1 MKAVATRSWFR
12 AACVC
17 VFFLLILVCAGA
29 IPAIAQSTASLTG
42 VVTDATGAMVPNARV
57 AVTNKATGVSLNT
70 QTDSAGAYLFPFLP
84 IGVYDIEVTV
94 SGFQKAVVTDLA
106 LPVATSVT
114 RNVQLKI
121 GETSVAVEITADAV
135 ILDTSTNS
143 MGQVINDKY
152 VQDIPLNGR
161 HFTDLSLLTPGTITP
176 PANGFLSFPLRGQGS
191 FGINTAGQRE
201 DTTNWLVNGINLNDP
216 VQNQI
221 TFQPPIGTLAE
232 FKIDNSAFPAEYG
245 RNSGAIVNMA
255 TRSGTNDFHGE
266 AFEFFRNNDLDARN
280 FFNTVPRPQAPFKRN
295 EFGGSFGGPLKQN
308 KAFFFLAYEGLRQH
322 QSLTVTSTVP
332 SVNDRATVTSPA
344 VNSLLTLIPSANT
357 VGTGTPGTPN
367 TYNGFTGGA
376 LANVSLNQGSADFDF
391 DLRAK
396 DRLHGYYVVQK
407 DLREEP
413 TAGGAIGANIP
424 GFGDTRDGFRHL
436 GTLSEDH
443 TFGPTLANTV
453 RLGFNRIHL
462 TFTPN
467 GFFDPAK
474 FNIGMPAGSPVAS
487 GLPFINVAGTLGFGG
502 PTGEPQGRGD
512 TTAVVNDTLSWLK
525 GRHAFAFG
533 GEMRRA
539 YNNNIA
545 ENIGSFT
552 YTTMANFLAD
562 KGNAFTVLLGSG
574 NNKILQPAYDA
585 FAQDSFKL
593 APNFTLNLGFR
604 YAWNVTP
611 SESRGRFTNFDA
623 ASGTLVSAAE
633 PYHTN
638 NKNFQPR
645 VGFAWDPFKSGKTS
659 IRAAYAMMTQA
670 PTTNIVTGLSSN
682 PLFAVPVN
690 LGSATNSISLENPF
704 PAGTGISLGPFAI
717 NPNFDNSYAQDWN
730 LTIQR
735 QLSSNLGVE
744 VAYVGVKGTH
754 LQLSQNINQPFV
766 NGGFYASTRPFPT
779 LPLTSPV
786 LPPQCA
792 PPNPVCPLGN
802 FSGGGQ
808 VNSGGNS
815 NYHAVWA
822 TVNKHFSHGL
832 QFQGSYTFAKS
843 LDYNSLSTGESL
855 VIQNAY
861 NPRGDY
867 GLSEFDVRH
876 RFVLS
881 GFYELPFKSNK
892 PRLYSGWQFGLTEQ
906 IQTGSPITPTLAIG
920 PGPGI
925 SLTVRPNS
933 LQPVTGTGSPT
944 QYFSNAA
951 VCQNYN
957 GPLPAS
963 PQPAFPDCRST
974 PNAAFAVPCT
984 FSNVPTA
991 SGTYPVVFGTCQP
1004 GSLGRDSITG
1014 PDFLNT
1020 DFSVTKNTK
1029 FGERFNL
1036 QFRSEI
1042 FDVLNHPNFG
1052 NPVLTVTSKSF
1063 GVIQST
1069 RFPTGDFGS
1078 SRQIQF
1084 ALKLMF

>member
-1 MKAVATRSWFR
+1 MKAVATRSSFR
-12 AACVC
+12 DACFC
-17 VFFLLILVCAGA
+17 VFVLLILVCAA
-29 IPAIAQSTASLTG
+29 TIPALAQSTASLTG
-42 VVTDATGAMVPNARV
+42 IVTDASGAAVPNAKV
-57 AVTNKATGVSLNT
+57 TVTNKATGVSFNT
-70 QTDSAGAYLFPFLP
+70 QTDSAGAYLIPSLP
-84 IGVYDIEVTV
+84 IGVYDIEVTA
-94 SGFQKAVVTDLA
+94 SGFQKALVTDLD

-114 RNVQLKI
+114 RNVQLRI
-121 GETSVAVEITADAV
+121 GETSVTVEITADAV
-135 ILDTSTNS
+135 ILDTATNS

-266 AFEFFRNNDLDARN
+266 AFEFLRNNALDARN
-280 FFNTVPRPQAPFKRN
+280 FFNTVPNPQAPFKRN
-295 EFGGSFGGPLKQN
+295 EFGGAFGGPLKKN
-308 KAFFFLAYEGLRQH
+308 KAFVFLAYEGLRQH

-332 SVNDRATVTSPA
+332 SQNQIAAVTAPA
-344 VNSLLTLIPSANT
+344 VAGLITLLPPANFHRTSDASAAQADWT
-357 VGTGTPGTPN
+357 
-367 TYNGFTGGA
+367 GFTGGA
-376 LANVSLNQGSADFDF
+376 LANVSLNQGSADFDV
-391 DLRAK
+391 DLRAQ

-443 TFGPTLANTV
+443 TFGPSLANTV

-512 TTAVVNDTLSWLK
+512 TTAVLNDTLSWLK
-525 GRHAFAFG
+525 GRHTFAFG
-533 GEMRRA
+533 GEIRRA

-562 KGNAFTVLLGSG
+562 KGNVFTVLLGSG
-574 NNKILQPAYDA
+574 SNKILQPAYDA

-593 APNFTLNLGFR
+593 ARNFTLNVGFR
-604 YAWNVTP
+604 YAWNSTP
-611 SESRGRFTNFDA
+611 SESRDRFTNFDA
-623 ASGTLVSAAE
+623 ASGTLVSAAQ

-659 IRAAYAMMTQA
+659 IRAAYAIMTQA
-670 PTTNIVTGLSSN
+670 PTTNILTGLSSN

-690 LGSATNSISLENPF
+690 LGSSSNTITLENPF
-704 PAGTGISLGPFAI
+704 PPGTGISLGPFAI
-717 NPNFDNSYAQDWN
+717 NPNFDNSYVQDWN

-766 NGGFYASTRPFPT
+766 NGGVYLSTRPFPT
-779 LPLTSPV
+779 LPQTSPV
-786 LPPQCA
+786 LPAQCA

-815 NYHAVWA
+815 NYNAVWA

-832 QFQGSYTFAKS
+832 QFQGSYTFSKS

-855 VIQNAY
+855 FIQNAY

-867 GLSEFDVRH
+867 GPSEFDVRH

-892 PRLYSGWQFGLTEQ
+892 PRLISGWQFGVTQ
-906 IQTGSPITPTLAIG
+906 QVQTGSPITPTLAIG

-925 SLTVRPNS
+925 SLTVRPDI
-933 LQPVTGTGSPT
+933 TGPSQTTGSPA
-944 QYFSNAA
+944 QWFANQALFVSPCVAG
-951 VCQNYN
+951 VCH
-957 GPLPAS
+957 
-963 PQPAFPDCRST
+963 
-974 PNAAFAVPCT
+974 
-984 FSNVPTA
+984 
-991 SGTYPVVFGTCQP
+991 P
-1004 GSLGRDSITG
+1004 GNLGRDAITG
-1014 PDFLNT
+1014 PGFLNT
-1020 DFSVTKNTK
+1020 DFSITKNTK

-1036 QFRSEI
+1036 QFRSEM

-1052 NPVLTVTSKSF
+1052 NPVLTVTSASF

-1078 SRQIQF
+1078 ARQIQF

>member
-1 MKAVATRSWFR
+1 
-12 AACVC
+12 
-17 VFFLLILVCAGA
+17 LLILVCAA
-29 IPAIAQSTASLTG
+29 TIPALAQSTASLTG
-42 VVTDATGAMVPNARV
+42 IVTDASGAAVPNAKV
-57 AVTNKATGVSLNT
+57 TVTNKATGVSFNT
-70 QTDSAGAYLFPFLP
+70 QTDSAGAYLIPSLP
-84 IGVYDIEVTV
+84 IGVYDIEVTA
-94 SGFQKAVVTDLA
+94 SGFQKALVTDLD

-114 RNVQLKI
+114 RNVQLRI
-121 GETSVAVEITADAV
+121 GETSVTVEITADAV
-135 ILDTSTNS
+135 ILDTATNS

-266 AFEFFRNNDLDARN
+266 AFEFLRNNALDARN
-280 FFNTVPRPQAPFKRN
+280 FFNTVPNPQAPFKRN
-295 EFGGSFGGPLKQN
+295 EFGGAFGGPLKKN
-308 KAFFFLAYEGLRQH
+308 KAFVFLAYEGLRQH

-332 SVNDRATVTSPA
+332 SQNQIAAVTAPA
-344 VNSLLTLIPSANT
+344 VAGLITLLPPANFHRTSDASAAQADWT
-357 VGTGTPGTPN
+357 
-367 TYNGFTGGA
+367 GFTGGA
-376 LANVSLNQGSADFDF
+376 LANVSLNQGSADFDV
-391 DLRAK
+391 DLRAQ

-443 TFGPTLANTV
+443 TFGPSLANTV

-512 TTAVVNDTLSWLK
+512 TTAVLNDTLSWLK
-525 GRHAFAFG
+525 GRHTFAFG
-533 GEMRRA
+533 GEIRRA

-562 KGNAFTVLLGSG
+562 KGNVFTVLLGSG
-574 NNKILQPAYDA
+574 SNKILQPAYDA

-593 APNFTLNLGFR
+593 ARNFTLNVGFR
-604 YAWNVTP
+604 YAWNSTP
-611 SESRGRFTNFDA
+611 SESRDRFTNFDA
-623 ASGTLVSAAE
+623 ASGTLVSAAQ

-659 IRAAYAMMTQA
+659 IRAAYAIMTQA
-670 PTTNIVTGLSSN
+670 PTTNILTGLSSN

-690 LGSATNSISLENPF
+690 LGSSSNTITLENPF
-704 PAGTGISLGPFAI
+704 PPGTGISLGPFAI
-717 NPNFDNSYAQDWN
+717 NPNFDNSYVQDWN

-766 NGGFYASTRPFPT
+766 NGGVYASTRPFPT
-779 LPLTSPV
+779 LPQTSPV
-786 LPPQCA
+786 LPAQCA

-815 NYHAVWA
+815 NYNAVWA

-832 QFQGSYTFAKS
+832 QFQGSYTFSKS

-855 VIQNAY
+855 FIQNAY

-867 GLSEFDVRH
+867 GPSEFDVRH

-892 PRLYSGWQFGLTEQ
+892 PRLISGWQFGVTQ
-906 IQTGSPITPTLAIG
+906 QVQTGSPITPTLAIG

-925 SLTVRPNS
+925 SLTVRPDI
-933 LQPVTGTGSPT
+933 TGPSQTTGSPA
-944 QYFSNAA
+944 QWFANQALFVSPCVAG
-951 VCQNYN
+951 VCH
-957 GPLPAS
+957 
-963 PQPAFPDCRST
+963 
-974 PNAAFAVPCT
+974 
-984 FSNVPTA
+984 
-991 SGTYPVVFGTCQP
+991 P
-1004 GSLGRDSITG
+1004 GNLGRDAITG
-1014 PDFLNT
+1014 PGFLNT
-1020 DFSVTKNTK
+1020 DFSITKNTK

-1036 QFRSEI
+1036 QFRSEM

-1052 NPVLTVTSKSF
+1052 NPVLTVTSASF

-1078 SRQIQF
+1078 ARQIQF

>member
-1 MKAVATRSWFR
+1 MMKAVATRSSFR
-12 AACVC
+12 DACFC
-17 VFFLLILVCAGA
+17 VFVLLILVCAA
-29 IPAIAQSTASLTG
+29 TIPALAQSTASLTG
-42 VVTDATGAMVPNARV
+42 IVTDASGAAVPNAKV
-57 AVTNKATGVSLNT
+57 TVTNKATGVSFNT
-70 QTDSAGAYLFPFLP
+70 QTDSAGAYLIPSLP
-84 IGVYDIEVTV
+84 IGVYDIEVTA
-94 SGFQKAVVTDLA
+94 SGFQKALVTDLD

-114 RNVQLKI
+114 RNVQLRI
-121 GETSVAVEITADAV
+121 GETSVTVEITADAV
-135 ILDTSTNS
+135 ILDTATNS

-266 AFEFFRNNDLDARN
+266 AFEFLRNNALDARN
-280 FFNTVPRPQAPFKRN
+280 FFNTVPNPQAPFKRN
-295 EFGGSFGGPLKQN
+295 EFGGAFGGPLKKN
-308 KAFFFLAYEGLRQH
+308 KAFVFLAYEGLRQH

-332 SVNDRATVTSPA
+332 SQNQIAAVTAPA
-344 VNSLLTLIPSANT
+344 VAGLITLLPPANFHRTSDASAAQADWT
-357 VGTGTPGTPN
+357 
-367 TYNGFTGGA
+367 GFTGGS
-376 LANVSLNQGSADFDF
+376 LANVSLNQGSADFDV
-391 DLRAK
+391 DLRAQ

-443 TFGPTLANTV
+443 TFGPSLANTV

-512 TTAVVNDTLSWLK
+512 TTAVLNDTLSWLK
-525 GRHAFAFG
+525 GRHTFAFG
-533 GEMRRA
+533 GEIRRA

-562 KGNAFTVLLGSG
+562 KGNVFTVLLGSG
-574 NNKILQPAYDA
+574 SNKILQPAYDA

-593 APNFTLNLGFR
+593 ARNFTLNVGFR
-604 YAWNVTP
+604 YAWNSTP
-611 SESRGRFTNFDA
+611 SESRDRFTNFDA
-623 ASGTLVSAAE
+623 ASGTLVSAAQ

-659 IRAAYAMMTQA
+659 IRAAYAIMTQA
-670 PTTNIVTGLSSN
+670 PTTNILTGLSSN

-690 LGSATNSISLENPF
+690 LGSSSNTITLENPF
-704 PAGTGISLGPFAI
+704 PPGTGITLGPFAI
-717 NPNFDNSYAQDWN
+717 NPNFDNSYVQDWN

-766 NGGFYASTRPFPT
+766 NGGVYASTRPFPT
-779 LPLTSPV
+779 LPQTSPV
-786 LPPQCA
+786 LPAQCA

-815 NYHAVWA
+815 NYNAVWA

-832 QFQGSYTFAKS
+832 QFQGSYTFSKS

-855 VIQNAY
+855 FIQNAY

-867 GLSEFDVRH
+867 GPSEFDVRH

-892 PRLYSGWQFGLTEQ
+892 PRLISGWQFGVTQ
-906 IQTGSPITPTLAIG
+906 QVQTGSPITPTLAIG

-925 SLTVRPNS
+925 SLTVRPDI
-933 LQPVTGTGSPT
+933 TGPSQTTGSPA
-944 QYFSNAA
+944 QWFANQALFVSPCVAG
-951 VCQNYN
+951 VCH
-957 GPLPAS
+957 
-963 PQPAFPDCRST
+963 
-974 PNAAFAVPCT
+974 
-984 FSNVPTA
+984 
-991 SGTYPVVFGTCQP
+991 P
-1004 GSLGRDSITG
+1004 GNLGRDAITG
-1014 PDFLNT
+1014 PGFLNT
-1020 DFSVTKNTK
+1020 DFSITKNTK

-1036 QFRSEI
+1036 QFRSEM

-1052 NPVLTVTSKSF
+1052 NPVLTVTSASF

-1078 SRQIQF
+1078 ARQIQF

>member
-1 MKAVATRSWFR
+1 MMKAVATRSSFR
-12 AACVC
+12 DACFC
-17 VFFLLILVCAGA
+17 VFVLLILVCAA
-29 IPAIAQSTASLTG
+29 TIPALAQSTASLTG
-42 VVTDATGAMVPNARV
+42 IVTDASGAAVPNAKV
-57 AVTNKATGVSLNT
+57 TVTNKATGVSFNT
-70 QTDSAGAYLFPFLP
+70 QTDSAGAYLIPSLP
-84 IGVYDIEVTV
+84 IGVYDIEVTA
-94 SGFQKAVVTDLA
+94 SGFQKALVTDLD

-114 RNVQLKI
+114 RNVQLRI
-121 GETSVAVEITADAV
+121 GETSVTVEITADAV
-135 ILDTSTNS
+135 ILDTATNS

-266 AFEFFRNNDLDARN
+266 AFEFLRNNALDARN
-280 FFNTVPRPQAPFKRN
+280 FFNTVPNPQAPFKRN
-295 EFGGSFGGPLKQN
+295 EFGGAFGGPLKKN
-308 KAFFFLAYEGLRQH
+308 KAFVFLAYEGLRQH

-332 SVNDRATVTSPA
+332 SQNQIAAVTAPA
-344 VNSLLTLIPSANT
+344 VAGLITLLPPANFHRTSDASAAQADWT
-357 VGTGTPGTPN
+357 
-367 TYNGFTGGA
+367 GFTGGA
-376 LANVSLNQGSADFDF
+376 LANVSLNQGSADFDV
-391 DLRAK
+391 DLRAQ

-443 TFGPTLANTV
+443 TFGPSLANMV

-512 TTAVVNDTLSWLK
+512 TTAVLNDTLSWLK
-525 GRHAFAFG
+525 GRHTFAFG
-533 GEMRRA
+533 GEIRRA

-562 KGNAFTVLLGSG
+562 KGNVFTVLLGSG
-574 NNKILQPAYDA
+574 SNKILQPAYDA

-593 APNFTLNLGFR
+593 ARNFTLNVGFR
-604 YAWNVTP
+604 YAWNSTP
-611 SESRGRFTNFDA
+611 SESRDRFTNFDA
-623 ASGTLVSAAE
+623 ASGTLVSAAQ

-659 IRAAYAMMTQA
+659 IRAAYAIMTQA
-670 PTTNIVTGLSSN
+670 PTTNILTGLSSN

-690 LGSATNSISLENPF
+690 LGSSSNTITLENPF
-704 PAGTGISLGPFAI
+704 PPGTGISLGPFAI
-717 NPNFDNSYAQDWN
+717 NPNFDNSYVQDWN

-766 NGGFYASTRPFPT
+766 NGGVYASTRPFPT
-779 LPLTSPV
+779 LPQTSPV
-786 LPPQCA
+786 LPAQCA

-815 NYHAVWA
+815 NYNAVWA

-832 QFQGSYTFAKS
+832 QFQGSYTFSKS

-855 VIQNAY
+855 FIQNAY

-867 GLSEFDVRH
+867 GPSEFDVRH

-892 PRLYSGWQFGLTEQ
+892 PRLISGWQFGVTQ
-906 IQTGSPITPTLAIG
+906 QVQTGSPITPTLAIG

-925 SLTVRPNS
+925 SLTVRPDI
-933 LQPVTGTGSPT
+933 TGPSQTTGSPA
-944 QYFSNAA
+944 QWFANQALFVSPCVAG
-951 VCQNYN
+951 VCH
-957 GPLPAS
+957 
-963 PQPAFPDCRST
+963 
-974 PNAAFAVPCT
+974 
-984 FSNVPTA
+984 
-991 SGTYPVVFGTCQP
+991 P
-1004 GSLGRDSITG
+1004 GNLGRDAITG
-1014 PDFLNT
+1014 PGFLNT
-1020 DFSVTKNTK
+1020 DFSITKNTK

-1036 QFRSEI
+1036 QFRSEM

-1052 NPVLTVTSKSF
+1052 NPVLTVTSASF

-1078 SRQIQF
+1078 ARQIQF

>member
-1 MKAVATRSWFR
+1 MMKAVATRSSFR
-12 AACVC
+12 DACFC
-17 VFFLLILVCAGA
+17 VFVLLILVCAA
-29 IPAIAQSTASLTG
+29 TIPALAQSTASLTG
-42 VVTDATGAMVPNARV
+42 IVTDASGAAVPNAKV
-57 AVTNKATGVSLNT
+57 TVTNKATGVSFNT
-70 QTDSAGAYLFPFLP
+70 QTDSAGAYLIPSLP
-84 IGVYDIEVTV
+84 IGVYDIEVTA
-94 SGFQKAVVTDLA
+94 SGFQKALVTDLD

-114 RNVQLKI
+114 RNVQLRI
-121 GETSVAVEITADAV
+121 GETSVTVEITADAV
-135 ILDTSTNS
+135 ILDTATNS

-266 AFEFFRNNDLDARN
+266 AFEFLRNNALDARN
-280 FFNTVPRPQAPFKRN
+280 FFNTVPNPQAPFKRN
-295 EFGGSFGGPLKQN
+295 EFGGAFGGPLKKN
-308 KAFFFLAYEGLRQH
+308 KAFVFLAYEGLRQH

-332 SVNDRATVTSPA
+332 SQNQIAAVTAPA
-344 VNSLLTLIPSANT
+344 VAGLITLLPPANFHRTSDASAAQADWT
-357 VGTGTPGTPN
+357 
-367 TYNGFTGGA
+367 GFTGGA
-376 LANVSLNQGSADFDF
+376 LANVSLNQGSADFDV
-391 DLRAK
+391 DLRAQ

-443 TFGPTLANTV
+443 TFGPSLANTV

-512 TTAVVNDTLSWLK
+512 TTAVLNDTLSWLK
-525 GRHAFAFG
+525 GRHTFAFG
-533 GEMRRA
+533 GEIRRA

-562 KGNAFTVLLGSG
+562 KGNVFTVLLGSG
-574 NNKILQPAYDA
+574 SNKILQPAYDA

-593 APNFTLNLGFR
+593 AQNFTLNVGFR
-604 YAWNVTP
+604 YAWNSTP
-611 SESRGRFTNFDA
+611 SESRDRFTNFDA
-623 ASGTLVSAAE
+623 ASGTLVSAAQ

-659 IRAAYAMMTQA
+659 IRAAYAIMTQA
-670 PTTNIVTGLSSN
+670 PTTNILTGLSSN

-690 LGSATNSISLENPF
+690 LGSSSNTITLENPF
-704 PAGTGISLGPFAI
+704 PPGTGISLGPFAI
-717 NPNFDNSYAQDWN
+717 NPNFDNSYVQDWN

-766 NGGFYASTRPFPT
+766 NGGVYLSTRPFPT
-779 LPLTSPV
+779 LPQTSPV
-786 LPPQCA
+786 LPAQCA

-815 NYHAVWA
+815 NYNAVWA

-832 QFQGSYTFAKS
+832 QFQGSYTFSKS

-855 VIQNAY
+855 FIQNAY

-867 GLSEFDVRH
+867 GPSEFDVRH

-892 PRLYSGWQFGLTEQ
+892 PRLISGWQFGVTQ
-906 IQTGSPITPTLAIG
+906 QVQTGSPITPTLAIG

-925 SLTVRPNS
+925 SLTVRPDI
-933 LQPVTGTGSPT
+933 TGPSQTTGSPA
-944 QYFSNAA
+944 QWFANQALFVSPCVAG
-951 VCQNYN
+951 VCH
-957 GPLPAS
+957 
-963 PQPAFPDCRST
+963 
-974 PNAAFAVPCT
+974 
-984 FSNVPTA
+984 
-991 SGTYPVVFGTCQP
+991 P
-1004 GSLGRDSITG
+1004 GNLGRDAITG
-1014 PDFLNT
+1014 PGFLNT
-1020 DFSVTKNTK
+1020 DFSITKNTK

-1036 QFRSEI
+1036 QFRSEM

-1052 NPVLTVTSKSF
+1052 NPVLTVTSASF

-1078 SRQIQF
+1078 ARQIQF

>member
-1 MKAVATRSWFR
+1 MMKAVATRSSFR
-12 AACVC
+12 DACVC
-17 VFFLLILVCAGA
+17 VLVLLILVCAA
-29 IPAIAQSTASLTG
+29 TIPALAQSTASLTG
-42 VVTDATGAMVPNARV
+42 IVTDGSGAAVPNAKV
-57 AVTNKATGVSLNT
+57 TVTNKATGVSFNT
-70 QTDSAGAYLFPFLP
+70 QTDSAGAYLVPSLP
-84 IGVYDIEVTV
+84 IGVYDIEVTA
-94 SGFQKAVVTDLA
+94 SGFQKAVVTDLD

-114 RNVQLKI
+114 GNVQLRI
-121 GETSVAVEITADAV
+121 GETSVTVEITADAV
-135 ILDTSTNS
+135 ILDTATNS

-266 AFEFFRNNDLDARN
+266 AFEFLRNNALDARN
-280 FFNTVPRPQAPFKRN
+280 FFNIVPNPQAPFKRN
-295 EFGGSFGGPLKQN
+295 EFGGAFGGPLKKN
-308 KAFFFLAYEGLRQH
+308 KAFVFLAYEGLRQH

-332 SVNDRATVTSPA
+332 SQNQIAAVTSPA
-344 VNSLLTLIPSANT
+344 VASLITLLPPANFHRTSDASAAQADWT
-357 VGTGTPGTPN
+357 
-367 TYNGFTGGA
+367 GFTGGA
-376 LANVSLNQGSADFDF
+376 LANVSLNQGSADFDV
-391 DLRAK
+391 DLRAQ

-443 TFGPTLANTV
+443 TFGPSLANTV

-467 GFFDPAK
+467 GFFDPTK

-512 TTAVVNDTLSWLK
+512 TTAVLNDTLSWLK
-525 GRHAFAFG
+525 GRHTFAFG
-533 GEMRRA
+533 GEIRRA

-562 KGNAFTVLLGSG
+562 KGNVFTVLLGSG

-593 APNFTLNLGFR
+593 ARNFTLNVGFR
-604 YAWNVTP
+604 YAWNSTP
-611 SESRGRFTNFDA
+611 SESRDRFTNFDA
-623 ASGTLVSAAE
+623 ASGTLVSAAQ

-659 IRAAYAMMTQA
+659 IRAAYAIMTQA
-670 PTTNIVTGLSSN
+670 PTTNILTGLSSN

-690 LGSATNSISLENPF
+690 LGSSSNTITLENPF
-704 PAGTGISLGPFAI
+704 PPGTGISLGPFAI
-717 NPNFDNSYAQDWN
+717 NPNFDNSYVQDWN

-766 NGGFYASTRPFPT
+766 NGGVYASTRPFPT
-779 LPLTSPV
+779 LPQTSPV
-786 LPPQCA
+786 LPAQCA

-815 NYHAVWA
+815 NYNAVWA

-832 QFQGSYTFAKS
+832 QFQGSYTFSKS

-855 VIQNAY
+855 FIQNAY

-867 GLSEFDVRH
+867 GPSEFDVRH

-892 PRLYSGWQFGLTEQ
+892 PRLISGWQFGVTQ
-906 IQTGSPITPTLAIG
+906 QVQTGSPITPTLAIG

-925 SLTVRPNS
+925 SLTVRPDI
-933 LQPVTGTGSPT
+933 TGPSQTTGSPA
-944 QYFSNAA
+944 QWFANKALFVSPCVAG
-951 VCQNYN
+951 VCH
-957 GPLPAS
+957 
-963 PQPAFPDCRST
+963 
-974 PNAAFAVPCT
+974 
-984 FSNVPTA
+984 
-991 SGTYPVVFGTCQP
+991 P
-1004 GSLGRDSITG
+1004 GNLGRDAITG
-1014 PDFLNT
+1014 PGFLNT
-1020 DFSVTKNTK
+1020 DFSITKNTK

-1036 QFRSEI
+1036 QFRSEM

-1052 NPVLTVTSKSF
+1052 NPVLTVTSASF

-1078 SRQIQF
+1078 ARQIQF